1 MGIKKLYIQQ
11 SFYDGSTYQKGAV
24 VDTFATYHV
33 AIRDIPYKYLP
44 EIKDLPKRDWNGTD
58 GEDIYIPKHIPMK
71 GYELEVNMLY
81 KGSED
86 YIKDDIRSFVDY
98 LYGRNAEATGGRLF
112 IYDEYT
118 QTGRKD
124 VYVKSISSS
133 DYYVEENDTDAI
145 CAFSVK
151 FYISDPVTS
160 VSPTYT
166 EGRITDLSY

>member
-1 MGIKKLYIQQ
+1 
-11 SFYDGSTYQKGAV
+11 
-24 VDTFATYHV
+24 
-33 AIRDIPYKYLP
+33 
-44 EIKDLPKRDWNGTD
+44 
-58 GEDIYIPKHIPMK
+58 MK

-86 YIKDDIRSFVDY
+86 HIKDDLRAFVDY

-151 FYISDPVTS
+151 FYVSDPVTN

-166 EGRITDLSY
+166 EGKITDLSY